1 MLFSHNRAIIQHMFE
16 ELTDGSVKQER
27 GLVDR
32 KNLLNFFLFLLLTTL
47 SPLFTIGRFTT
58 TPIQGYGYSTEK
70 FGKWIYYPGVPRQ
83 TRFLLPLY
91 LIFSVLLVLL
101 LYRMRKEIKPNKLIL
116 SIYIVFVA
124 RSLISYLC
132 GPVGNQTFVLTDRND
147 IKHIVNIAG
156 TSRLLRFTSVANQFF
171 FYTYI
176 CAFFHFIKPLTK
188 ENIFCFQCLSIARH
202 ILVFSRIAYA
212 RIKQRTEIIGNLE
225 RLLHKKDSFRR
236 NITSYTT
243 NRNVFGFFLF
253 LGYSFAISDFRRREN
268 VFSLL
273 LAVLYIAFSILI
285 ISKTPS
291 LLRLTLSLCFTI
303 CYPIFNFNSKRG
315 WSFFFLCV
323 LIFTFLLVVF
333 ACLLT
338 PSLIKYIYRRFTAM
352 GTRYAR
358 YSITSLARTRLKQS
372 VFYFIFGYGRY
383 PFIAI
388 FTQYSFNLDNYP
400 YPTSHDSYIDI
411 LLEFG
416 ILGRILLIAA
426 FLLVAFYL
434 LKRLYKDKKQS
445 TVIYILGAIGLSI
458 YSFSEPRALFLREGT
473 SCFFLLLATMP
484 FLEDAYLDRQ
494 SITAL
499 KSRLTHKLKIR
510 D

>member
-1 MLFSHNRAIIQHMFE
+1 MLFYHIHDIIQLMFE
-16 ELTDGSVKQER
+16 ELSDGTTKSEK

-32 KNLLNFFLFLLLTTL
+32 RSLLNFFLFLLLTVI
-47 SPLFTIGRFTT
+47 SPIFTIGRFTK
-58 TPIQGYGYSTEK
+58 TPLEGYGYPTEQ
-70 FGKWIYYPGVPRQ
+70 FGEWIYYPGLPTQ
-83 TRFLLPLY
+83 TRYLLPISI
-91 LIFSVLLVLL
+91 IFIALLVLL
-101 LYRMRKEIKPNKLIL
+101 FYRMRKEIKPNKLIL
-116 SIYIVFVA
+116 SLYIVFVA
-124 RSLISYLC
+124 IRLISYLG
-132 GPVGNQTFVLTDRND
+132 GPVGNQTFVFQDRED
-147 IKHIVNIAG
+147 TKYIVNIAG

-253 LGYSFAISDFRRREN
+253 IGYAFAIADFRRREN

-273 LAVLYIAFSILI
+273 LAVLYIAFAILI
-285 ISKTPS
+285 ISKTPA

-303 CYPIFNFNSKRG
+303 CYPIFNFHSKRG
-315 WSFFFLCV
+315 WSIFFLCL

-338 PSLIKYIYRRFTAM
+338 PSLIQYIYRRFTART
-352 GTRYAR
+352 TRYSR
-358 YSITSLARTRLKQS
+358 YSITATARTRLKQS
-372 VFYFIFGYGRY
+372 PFYLTFGFGRY

-388 FTQYSFNLDNYP
+388 FTQYSSKIYGYP
-400 YPTSHDSYIDI
+400 YPTSHDSYGDI

-416 ILGRILLIAA
+416 ILGRILLVAA
-426 FLLVAFYL
+426 YLLVAYYL
-434 LKRLYKDKKQS
+434 LKRLFKDKKQS
-445 TVIYILGAIGLSI
+445 TIIYILGAIGLSI

-473 SCFFLLLATMP
+473 SLFFLFLACMP

-494 SITAL
+494 SITIL
-499 KSRLTHKLKIR
+499 KSRLIHKLQIR